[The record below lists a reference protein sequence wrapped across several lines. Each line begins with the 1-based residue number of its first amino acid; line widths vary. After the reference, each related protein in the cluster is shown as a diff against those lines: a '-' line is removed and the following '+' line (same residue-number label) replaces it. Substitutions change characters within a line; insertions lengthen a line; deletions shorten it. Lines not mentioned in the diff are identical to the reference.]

1 MMNIFF
7 VCSLLLIKDTEIIVI
22 NLSSSVV
29 FCHLQFI
36 RAQPTLHISS
46 DLRIENSPWDTA
58 KQRSIFKINYGP
70 ETCLCQYTHYSL
82 FGCNEAIDLFLFKM
96 NSRQLTRMSYAKP
109 IFCINSAI
117 FSFFFFC
124 HFDVSRAKPRMSAAP
139 GRKTYTEDELQHA
152 LQDILSGKL
161 GTRRAAVLYG
171 IPRSTLRNK
180 VYKLAM
186 EQKREASLLL
196 PQSSVLDALDA
207 DDDDKELSGGEDD
220 KELDKTLNRIMLGS
234 ADDLSRMASPRSSMA
249 ALHKY
254 GPLFEN
260 NSSAK
265 SDKMFKDPNQTHN
278 QSAMNAST
286 PPIGAANSP
295 WMDPMMFQN
304 LLLAGGLMQQKFDEP
319 AFQELLRNLLIH
331 QELIKEQLKNSVSS
345 PPTDHVNNG
354 KASDS
359 RNAMHNLSVLQQ
371 HQQQQIQNRLI
382 KNETPDSVPT
392 VDLNDS
398 EDSAVILKIPS
409 FKPVAGSSSSS
420 SGKNGDNANDSP
432 QSTPP
437 LHTRSPHTHLSAG
450 ISPPVIRHQNND
462 SQSPPM
468 SALGQ
473 KGMLSL
479 RDVIAKSITRTFNQ
493 QNPETVNKPSM
504 DQMDQYKRPS
514 ISVIKNLGGTDISR
528 FATSP
533 NMISS
538 MRPSN
543 STSPNSLNNSGK
555 GTRPKRGKYRNYDRD
570 SLVEAV
576 KAVQRGEMSVHRAG
590 SYYGVPHSTLEYK
603 VKERH
608 LMRPRKREPK
618 PQPLDGSGGSTSST
632 ASIKTHDVRSLDKS
646 SSKNLPSATKQPMKT
661 PPFPAATS
669 PNGIKMGLFDPS
681 QIQYPPHLFWPQPP
695 GYSGLSGLD
704 FAQRSSGSAA
714 SFSPANA
721 DTFFASQMMQRFQED
736 ALRQSN
742 AGNSTN
748 KACTS
753 FGGGDLAA
761 TTGAAKSKL
770 ASNDR
775 ESSSLENLYDGTSAN
790 GSLLDGII
798 RYSLDRKT
806 SDSIPQGA
814 LLDQLVKNNRHSTAM
829 SGGDSDASNCQKR
842 AASPFNFTPH
852 AIKRERTSSSS
863 GDTDRD
869 SAERDIPKDSL
880 ETLLKYNRERPKS
893 LAEELNGAS
902 TDNNK
907 HMEHDENSS

>member
-1 MMNIFF
+1 
-7 VCSLLLIKDTEIIVI
+7 
-22 NLSSSVV
+22 
-29 FCHLQFI
+29 
-36 RAQPTLHISS
+36 
-46 DLRIENSPWDTA
+46 
-58 KQRSIFKINYGP
+58 
-70 ETCLCQYTHYSL
+70 
-82 FGCNEAIDLFLFKM
+82 
-96 NSRQLTRMSYAKP
+96 
-109 IFCINSAI
+109 
-117 FSFFFFC
+117 
-124 HFDVSRAKPRMSAAP
+124 MSAAP

-161 GTRRAAVLYG
+161 GTRRAAVMYG

-234 ADDLSRMASPRSSMA
+234 NDDLSRLTSPRSSMVA
-249 ALHKY
+249 SALQKY

-260 NSSAK
+260 NSTK

-278 QSAMNAST
+278 QSAAAAAAAVAMNAAT
-286 PPIGAANSP
+286 PPMGAAAAAAAAVAANSA
-295 WMDPMMFQN
+295 WLDPVMFQN
-304 LLLAGGLMQQKFDEP
+304 LLLAGGLMQQKLDEP
-319 AFQELLRNLLIH
+319 AFQDLFRNLLIQ
-331 QELIKEQLKNSVSS
+331 QELIREQLKNSVSS
-345 PPTDHVNNG
+345 PPTDPVNNG
-354 KASDS
+354 KASDA
-359 RNAMHNLSVLQQ
+359 RGVMHNLSVLQQ
-371 HQQQQIQNRLI
+371 HQQQQSQIQNRLI
-382 KNETPDSVPT
+382 KNETPDSAPA

-432 QSTPP
+432 QTTPP
-437 LHTRSPHTHLSAG
+437 LHARSPHTHLPAG
-450 ISPPVIRHQNND
+450 ISPPIVRHQNND

-468 SALGQ
+468 SVLGQ

-493 QNPETVNKPSM
+493 QNPDTVNKPSM
-504 DQMDQYKRPS
+504 DQLDQYKRPS

-533 NMISS
+533 NMINS

-618 PQPLDGSGGSTSST
+618 PQPMDGSGGSTSST
-632 ASIKTHDVRSLDKS
+632 ASLKTHDARSMDKS
-646 SSKNLPSATKQPMKT
+646 SSSAASKNLPSAAKQPLKT
-661 PPFPAATS
+661 PPFPATTS
-669 PNGIKMGLFDPS
+669 PNGIKMGGMFDPS
-681 QIQYPPHLFWPQPP
+681 QIQYPPHLFWPHPP
-695 GYSGLSGLD
+695 GYTGLSGLD
-704 FAQRSSGSAA
+704 FAQRSTGSAA
-714 SFSPANA
+714 PFSATNA

-748 KACTS
+748 KAGASVT
-753 FGGGDLAA
+753 GGDLAA
-761 TTGAAKSKL
+761 VAKAKL
-770 ASNDR
+770 AANDR
-775 ESSSLENLYDGTSAN
+775 ESSLENLYDGSGAN
-790 GSLLDGII
+790 GSFLDGII

-806 SDSIPQGA
+806 GDSIPQGA
-814 LLDQLVKNNRHSTAM
+814 LLDQLVKNNRHSAAM
-829 SGGDSDASNCQKR
+829 SGSGGGGGGGDSDTSTQKR
-842 AASPFNFTPH
+842 AGSPFNFTPH

-869 SAERDIPKDSL
+869 SAERDIPKGSL

-902 TDNNK
+902 TENNK
-907 HMEHDENSS
+907 HVDHDESSS

>member
-1 MMNIFF
+1 
-7 VCSLLLIKDTEIIVI
+7 
-22 NLSSSVV
+22 
-29 FCHLQFI
+29 
-36 RAQPTLHISS
+36 
-46 DLRIENSPWDTA
+46 
-58 KQRSIFKINYGP
+58 
-70 ETCLCQYTHYSL
+70 
-82 FGCNEAIDLFLFKM
+82 
-96 NSRQLTRMSYAKP
+96 
-109 IFCINSAI
+109 
-117 FSFFFFC
+117 
-124 HFDVSRAKPRMSAAP
+124 MSATP
-139 GRKTYTEDELQHA
+139 SRKTYTEDELQHA

-186 EQKREASLLL
+186 EQKREASLLI
-196 PQSSVLDALDA
+196 PQSAVLDALDA
-207 DDDDKELSGGEDD
+207 EDDDKELSGGEDD
-220 KELDKTLNRIMLGS
+220 KEMDKLNRIMLGS
-234 ADDLSRMASPRSSMA
+234 ADDLSRLSSSRSSLA
-249 ALHKY
+249 NSSALQKY
-254 GPLFEN
+254 SQLMEN
-260 NSSAK
+260 NSIK
-265 SDKMFKDPNQTHN
+265 NDKMFKDPNQP
-278 QSAMNAST
+278 MNTAST
-286 PPIGAANSP
+286 PPMGAAAVANNP
-295 WMDPMMFQN
+295 WLDPMMFQN
-304 LLLAGGLMQQKFDEP
+304 LMLASGLMQQKFDDP
-319 AFQELLRNLLIH
+319 AFHDLFRNLLIQ

-345 PPTDHVNNG
+345 SPTDHVNNG

-371 HQQQQIQNRLI
+371 QQQIQNRLMKI
-382 KNETPDSVPT
+382 KTPDSVPP

-420 SGKNGDNANDSP
+420 SGGGKNGDNAIESP
-432 QSTPP
+432 QTTPP
-437 LHTRSPHTHLSAG
+437 LHSRSPHLSAG
-450 ISPPVIRHQNND
+450 LSPPIGRQQNND

-468 SALGQ
+468 NALGQ

-493 QNPETVNKPSM
+493 QNPEMMSKPSSM
-504 DQMDQYKRPS
+504 DQLDQQYKRPS

-543 STSPNSLNNSGK
+543 SVSPNSLNNSGK

-618 PQPLDGSGGSTSST
+618 PQPLDSSGGSTSST
-632 ASIKTHDVRSLDKS
+632 ASLKVHDVHKT
-646 SSKNLPSATKQPMKT
+646 SSKNVSSAAKQPMKT
-661 PPFPAATS
+661 PPFPATTS
-669 PNGIKMGLFDPS
+669 PNGMKMGGIFDPS
-681 QIQYPPHLFWPQPP
+681 QIQYPPHLFWPHPP
-695 GYSGLSGLD
+695 GYSGLTAP
-704 FAQRSSGSAA
+704 FSSG
-714 SFSPANA
+714 NA

-736 ALRQSN
+736 AMRQSN
-742 AGNSTN
+742 NSASN
-748 KACTS
+748 KTGTTPGMGS
-753 FGGGDLAA
+753 DLSSAA
-761 TTGAAKSKL
+761 TGAAAAAAVKAKL
-770 ASNDR
+770 TNNDR
-775 ESSSLENLYDGTSAN
+775 ESSLENLYEGGSAN
-790 GSLLDGII
+790 GSFLDGII

-814 LLDQLVKNNRHSTAM
+814 LLDQLVKNNRNAAAM
-829 SGGDSDASNCQKR
+829 SSDRGGSGSDIDASNCQKR
-842 AASPFNFTPH
+842 PGSPFNFTAH

-863 GDTDRD
+863 GETDRD
-869 SAERDIPKDSL
+869 STERDIPKDSL

-893 LAEELNGAS
+893 SAEELNGAS
-902 TDNNK
+902 GENNK
-907 HMEHDENSS
+907 HTDNDENSS

>member
-1 MMNIFF
+1 
-7 VCSLLLIKDTEIIVI
+7 
-22 NLSSSVV
+22 
-29 FCHLQFI
+29 
-36 RAQPTLHISS
+36 
-46 DLRIENSPWDTA
+46 
-58 KQRSIFKINYGP
+58 
-70 ETCLCQYTHYSL
+70 
-82 FGCNEAIDLFLFKM
+82 
-96 NSRQLTRMSYAKP
+96 
-109 IFCINSAI
+109 
-117 FSFFFFC
+117 
-124 HFDVSRAKPRMSAAP
+124 MSAAP

-234 ADDLSRMASPRSSMA
+234 SDDLSRLASPRSSMGA
-249 ALHKY
+249 SSLQKY
-254 GPLFEN
+254 NQLFES
-260 NSSAK
+260 NSVK
-265 SDKMFKDPNQTHN
+265 TEKMFKDPNQTHN
-278 QSAMNAST
+278 QSSMNAST
-286 PPIGAANSP
+286 PPISAANSP
-295 WMDPMMFQN
+295 WLDPVMFQN

-319 AFQELLRNLLIH
+319 AIQELFRNLLIQ

-359 RNAMHNLSVLQQ
+359 RNLMHNVMLQHQQ
-371 HQQQQIQNRLI
+371 HHQQQIQNRLI

-420 SGKNGDNANDSP
+420 SAKNGDNANDSP

-437 LHTRSPHTHLSAG
+437 LHSRSPHTHLSAG
-450 ISPPVIRHQNND
+450 ISPPIIRHQNHD

-504 DQMDQYKRPS
+504 DQLDQYKRPS

-533 NMISS
+533 NMIAS

-543 STSPNSLNNSGK
+543 STSPSSLNNSGK

-632 ASIKTHDVRSLDKS
+632 ASLKTHDARSLDKS
-646 SSKNLPSATKQPMKT
+646 SSKNLSTAAKQPMKT

-681 QIQYPPHLFWPQPP
+681 QIQYPPHLFWPHPP

-704 FAQRSSGSAA
+704 FAQRPSGSAA
-714 SFSPANA
+714 PFAASNA

-742 AGNSTN
+742 AGNSMS
-748 KACTS
+748 KAGTS
-753 FGGGDLAA
+753 AAVCDLTATAAA
-761 TTGAAKSKL
+761 TKSKL

-775 ESSSLENLYDGTSAN
+775 ETSIENLYDGTGAN
-790 GSLLDGII
+790 GSFLDGII

-806 SDSIPQGA
+806 GDSIPQGA
-814 LLDQLVKNNRHSTAM
+814 LLDQLVKNNRHTAAM
-829 SGGDSDASNCQKR
+829 SGSGGGGGGDSDASNCQKR
-842 AASPFNFTPH
+842 AGSPFNFTPH

-869 SAERDIPKDSL
+869 SAERDIPKDTL

-907 HMEHDENSS
+907 HMENDGNSS

>member
-1 MMNIFF
+1 
-7 VCSLLLIKDTEIIVI
+7 
-22 NLSSSVV
+22 
-29 FCHLQFI
+29 
-36 RAQPTLHISS
+36 
-46 DLRIENSPWDTA
+46 
-58 KQRSIFKINYGP
+58 
-70 ETCLCQYTHYSL
+70 
-82 FGCNEAIDLFLFKM
+82 
-96 NSRQLTRMSYAKP
+96 
-109 IFCINSAI
+109 
-117 FSFFFFC
+117 
-124 HFDVSRAKPRMSAAP
+124 MSAAP

-220 KELDKTLNRIMLGS
+220 KEMDKTLNRIMLGS
-234 ADDLSRMASPRSSMA
+234 SDDLSRLTSPRSSMTA
-249 ALHKY
+249 STLQKY
-254 GPLFEN
+254 GQLFDS
-260 NSSAK
+260 NSGK
-265 SDKMFKDPNQTHN
+265 TDQMFKNPNQTHN
-278 QSAMNAST
+278 HSATNAST

-295 WMDPMMFQN
+295 WLDPVMFQN

-319 AFQELLRNLLIH
+319 AFQELFRNLLIQ

-345 PPTDHVNNG
+345 SPTDHVNNG
-354 KASDS
+354 IASDS
-359 RNAMHNLSVLQQ
+359 RNVMHNLTVLQHQQ

-382 KNETPDSVPT
+382 KNEAPDSVPT

-432 QSTPP
+432 QTTPP
-437 LHTRSPHTHLSAG
+437 LHSRSPHTHLSAG
-450 ISPPVIRHQNND
+450 ISPPIIRHQNND

-468 SALGQ
+468 SAIGQ

-493 QNPETVNKPSM
+493 HNPETVNKPSM
-504 DQMDQYKRPS
+504 DQIDQYKRPS

-543 STSPNSLNNSGK
+543 STSPSSLSNSGK

-618 PQPLDGSGGSTSST
+618 PQPLDGSSGSTSST
-632 ASIKTHDVRSLDKS
+632 TSLKTHDVRLLDKT
-646 SSKNLPSATKQPMKT
+646 SSKNLPSAVKQPLKT

-714 SFSPANA
+714 SFSAANA

-742 AGNSTN
+742 SGNSTN
-748 KACTS
+748 KAGTS
-753 FGGGDLAA
+753 VASGDLAA
-761 TTGAAKSKL
+761 TAAAAKARL
-770 ASNDR
+770 AGSDR
-775 ESSSLENLYDGTSAN
+775 ESSLENLYDGTGAN
-790 GSLLDGII
+790 GSFLDGII
-798 RYSLDRKT
+798 RYSLDRKAG
-806 SDSIPQGA
+806 DSIPQGA
-814 LLDQLVKNNRHSTAM
+814 LLDQLVKNNRHTTTM
-829 SGGDSDASNCQKR
+829 SGGGDSDASNCQKR
-842 AASPFNFTPH
+842 AGSPFNFTPH

-893 LAEELNGAS
+893 LADELNGAS

-907 HMEHDENSS
+907 HMENDENSS